1 MSELNMTTLPI
12 GELNDAIKAA
22 VEANIVLVIQGAP
35 GVGKTQ
41 IVHQSAIDMNRNYTT
56 MLVAGRDPG
65 DVYMSYV
72 DPHKG
77 ELVQKLNPK
86 LPYVGNPNFPESVPV
101 LLNIDEFSGG
111 TRLMQNLLLKVLD
124 ERMVGDTYLRD
135 DVAIV
140 ATGNRAWD
148 HAHVE
153 QLSAALGNRASFIT
167 VEPDLDAFINYGLDN
182 DFHPLVLAWVKND
195 PTYLLHFDDKQF
207 LAGDP
212 AFCSPRSNERLSKI
226 LKHRDD
232 HTMSDS
238 IFRSLVCGT
247 IGNAV
252 GIKFVGWSRIQHEMP
267 DCDAIAAG
275 DTTQSVPK
283 DPSVVYAVLF
293 SLLQRCKKDTLA
305 NILGYLD
312 KLQPEWHQMFISQFT
327 KSKPELIG
335 TSAWGKFLAANA

>member
-1 MSELNMTTLPI
+1 MSLNMTTLPI
-12 GELNDAIKAA
+12 GELKDAIKAA
-22 VEANIVLVIQGAP
+22 VAADIVLVIQGPP

-41 IVHQSAIDMNRNYTT
+41 IVAQAAQEMSRRHTE
-56 MLVAGRDPG
+56 MLVAGRDTG

-72 DPHKG
+72 DPSTG
-77 ELVQKLNPK
+77 GLVQKLNPK
-86 LPYVGNPNFPESVPV
+86 IPYVGNPEFAPDIPV

-111 TRLMQNLLLKVLD
+111 TRLMQNLMLKVLD

-135 DVAIV
+135 DVSIV

-153 QLSAALGNRASFIT
+153 QLSAALGNRATFVT
-167 VEPDLDAFINYGLDN
+167 VEEDLDAFITYGLDN

-195 PTYLLHFDDKQF
+195 PTYLLHFDSAQF

-212 AFCSPRSNERLSKI
+212 AFCSPRANERLSRI
-226 LKHRDD
+226 LKQRDD
-232 HTMSDS
+232 HNMSDS
-238 IFRSLVCGT
+238 VFRSFVCGT

-252 GIKFVGWSRIQHEMP
+252 GIKFVGWSKIQHEMP

-275 DTTQSVPK
+275 DTSQKALK

-305 NILGYLD
+305 NILTYLD

-335 TSAWGKFLAANA
+335 TAAWGSFLANNA